1 MKESSSQQR
10 RRPEAAST
18 PYFFKRVFT
27 VRGICRFSL
36 AWEVGVFDFF
46 TFINIRSID
55 CCLFVCLIQK
65 GKTNMT
71 EETAQDTMEEH
82 YLETGNNNVEEDGL
96 QVTFHDSDVEEEIMF
111 GGDDGDAPQ
120 KSSQQYFLRWS
131 RLFKTVQ
138 VREATSGL
146 LRGSIAG
153 PQQRQPEE
161 DGDDDDGKKQPSTT
175 GPVLKTI
182 LNEVSAHAAP
192 GKVLALIGPSG
203 SGKTTLLNSLSGRT
217 SLDSGVISVNGQSI
231 RSDDVGDAKKLMKRF
246 VSKVAY
252 VQQEDIFFEDLT
264 VRDQLAYTA
273 FLRLPQAWSRASKLE
288 EVDNIIRSLRL
299 TKVQNSPIKMLSGG
313 EKKRVNIGTELLTSP
328 SCLFLD
334 EPTSG
339 LDSTSAVAL
348 VKLLQK
354 LARSQQKTVLMSIH
368 QPSSGMFLSFDSL
381 LLLAEGHVVYFGTP
395 KASIQYLKEKEMA
408 CPEGYNVADHWMDLL
423 VTDSA
428 IEEEEEYTKSSYFI
442 MATDVENGH
451 VSETVRSRK
460 TKSRLHRERI
470 QANRRTTRQQL
481 IDAWESETVAEQIDQ
496 AVQAEK
502 ENEQQ
507 QLANDEVFLK
517 YNTSWMAQYQV
528 LMHRALKNSR
538 SAIFTPLNMIKSG
551 LLGVISGMLWFQL
564 EYTEKTVQ
572 DRTAYFFFTM
582 TYWVFDSMFG
592 ALMAFPA
599 ERKVILKVR

>member
-1 MKESSSQQR
+1 
-10 RRPEAAST
+10 
-18 PYFFKRVFT
+18 
-27 VRGICRFSL
+27 
-36 AWEVGVFDFF
+36 
-46 TFINIRSID
+46 
-55 CCLFVCLIQK
+55 
-65 GKTNMT
+65 
-71 EETAQDTMEEH
+71 MEEH
-82 YLETGNNNVEEDGL
+82 CLETGNNNDEEDGL
-96 QVTFHDSDVEEEIMF
+96 QVTFHGSVEEEEVIF
-111 GGDDGDAPQ
+111 INENDGGDARQ
-120 KSSQQYFLRWS
+120 KKSQQYFLRWS

-153 PQQRQPEE
+153 PQRQPEE
-161 DGDDDDGKKQPSTT
+161 EEEEDNDNGKKPKPGT

-182 LNEVSAHAAP
+182 LNGVSAHAAP
-192 GKVLALIGPSG
+192 GQVLALIGPSG

-217 SLDSGVISVNGQSI
+217 TLDSGVISVNGQSI
-231 RSDDVGDAKKLMKRF
+231 RSDDGDVANKKLMKRF

-288 EVDNIIRSLRL
+288 EVDHIIRSLRL

-348 VKLLQK
+348 VKLLQT
-354 LARSQQKTVLMSIH
+354 LARSQQKTVVMSIH
-368 QPSSGMFLSFDSL
+368 QPSSGMFLSFDTL

-428 IEEEEEYTKSSYFI
+428 IEEEEEYTKSTYFVTT
-442 MATDVENGH
+442 TDVENGH
-451 VSETVRSRK
+451 GHGSDTVRNRK
-460 TKSRLHRERI
+460 SKSRLSRERI

-481 IDAWESETVAEQIDQ
+481 IDVWESETVAEQIDQ
-496 AVQAEK
+496 AVEAEK
-502 ENEQQ
+502 QDEDQ
-507 QLANDEVFLK
+507 QLGNNEVFSK
-517 YNTSWMAQYQV
+517 YNTGWIAQYQV

-538 SAIFTPLNMIKSG
+538 SAIFTPLNLIKSG

-564 EYTEKTVQ
+564 DYTEKTVQ
-572 DRTAYFFFTM
+572 DRISYFFFTM

-592 ALMAFPA
+592 ALLAFPA